1 MATHSSIHAQRNPWT
16 EEPGRLHFMG
26 LQRVGYDRAISLLS
40 KGTEFLE
47 DKINIQ
53 IIMILC
59 ETIVGIVI
67 GIRGE

>member
-1 MATHSSIHAQRNPWT
+1 
-16 EEPGRLHFMG
+16 MG